1 MAKEDIDFAIKQAYS
16 YKNFEKILKQL
27 GYTITIRA
35 GKISVCKPPYKRNI
49 RIERSFG
56 EEYSIQNIEDRI
68 MNSDM
73 YRVPFIE
80 EYRPIK
86 RYRSYNKSNIRKDRG
101 KLYRL
106 YLYYCYLLKVFPKNN
121 NRQRLTEEMRKDSKK
136 MDKLSNEIKFLSIN
150 KIKTTQELFSYK
162 KIVTEELGKQMKTR
176 NTLRRKRQ
184 KTKEPEER
192 QKLCDEILEIS
203 KKIQVLKNEAK
214 YCDDI
219 AERSTKIKS
228 NIKEMQ
234 ENEKQKEL
242 EKEKGEKQ
250 R

>member
-1 MAKEDIDFAIKQAYS
+1 
-16 YKNFEKILKQL
+16 
-27 GYTITIRA
+27 
-35 GKISVCKPPYKRNI
+35 
-49 RIERSFG
+49 
-56 EEYSIQNIEDRI
+56 
-68 MNSDM
+68 
-73 YRVPFIE
+73 
-80 EYRPIK
+80 
-86 RYRSYNKSNIRKDRG
+86 
-101 KLYRL
+101 
-106 YLYYCYLLKVFPKNN
+106 
-121 NRQRLTEEMRKDSKK
+121 
-136 MDKLSNEIKFLSIN
+136 
-150 KIKTTQELFSYK
+150 
-162 KIVTEELGKQMKTR
+162 MKTR